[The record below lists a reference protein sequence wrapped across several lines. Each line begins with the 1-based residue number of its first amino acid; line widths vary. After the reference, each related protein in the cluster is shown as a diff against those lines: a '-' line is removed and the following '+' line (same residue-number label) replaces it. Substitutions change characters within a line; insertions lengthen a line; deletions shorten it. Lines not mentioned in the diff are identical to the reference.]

1 MPRLDHLL
9 HAAHKRIDAHEA
21 DILLAHVLD
30 KPRSWLFAH
39 GDERLPQDTITRF
52 EALIARRERGEPVAY
67 LTGTCGFYG
76 LELAVTPAT
85 LIPRPETELLVDL
98 ALARLPRHTPAKV
111 LDLGTG
117 SGAIALA
124 IAHSR
129 PQATVTASDYSP
141 AAIKVAR
148 ANAQTLG
155 IANLTLIESDWYA
168 ALDAQRFDLI
178 VSNPPYIAATDPH
191 LTQGDLRFEP
201 RTALTPEGD
210 GLDALRRI
218 SVGAPARLTPGGWL
232 LLEHGYD
239 QGAAVRH
246 LLDSVGFTGV
256 HTGQDLEHRD
266 RVTLGRLPD

>member
-9 HAAHKRIDAHEA
+9 HAARKRIDAFDA
-21 DILLAHVLD
+21 DLLLAHVLD

-39 GDERLPQDTITRF
+39 GDERLPHAASTRF
-52 EALIARRERGEPVAY
+52 EALITRRERGEPVAY

-76 LELAVTPAT
+76 LALSVTPDT

-98 ALARLPRHTPAKV
+98 ALARLPRHAPARV

-129 PQATVTASDYSP
+129 PQAHVTASDRGP
-141 AAIKVAR
+141 AALKVAR

-155 IANLTLIESDWYA
+155 IANLTLIESDWYT
-168 ALDAQRFDLI
+168 ALSAQRFDLI
-178 VSNPPYIAATDPH
+178 VSNPPYIAAADPH

-210 GLDALRRI
+210 GLAALRRI
-218 SVGAPARLTPGGWL
+218 VMDAPAHLAPGGWL

-239 QGAAVRH
+239 QGAAVRD
-246 LLDSVGFTGV
+246 LLDRAGFTDI
-256 HTGQDLEHRD
+256 HTVQDLEHRD
-266 RVTLGRLPD
+266 RVGAGRLPG

>member
-76 LELAVTPAT
+76 LELTVTQDT
-85 LIPRPETELLVDL
+85 LIPRPDTELLVDL
-98 ALARLPRHTPAKV
+98 ALARLPRHVPAKV

-124 IAHSR
+124 IAHHR
-129 PQATVTASDYSP
+129 PQARITATDYSP
-141 AAIKVAR
+141 AALNVAR

-155 IANLTLIESDWYA
+155 LPNLTLIESDWYA

-178 VSNPPYIAATDPH
+178 VSNPPYIAAEDPH

-210 GLDALRRI
+210 GLAALRRI
-218 SVGAPARLTPGGWL
+218 VMDAPAHLEPGGWL
-232 LLEHGYD
+232 LVEHGYD
-239 QGAAVRH
+239 QGAAVRD
-246 LLDSVGFTGV
+246 LLQRAGLTDV
-256 HTGQDLEHRD
+256 HTEQDLEHRE
-266 RVTLGRLPD
+266 RVGAGRLPG